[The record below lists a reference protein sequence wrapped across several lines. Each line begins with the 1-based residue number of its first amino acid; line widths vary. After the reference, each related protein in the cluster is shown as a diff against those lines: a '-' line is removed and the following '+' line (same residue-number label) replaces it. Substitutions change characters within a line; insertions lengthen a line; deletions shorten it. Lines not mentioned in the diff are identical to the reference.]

1 MSTGRRGKKDFYL
14 LYALKPQNLGAYM
27 CAVRKADTHIRL
39 RAASSEGLGVGAQVA
54 GTREKSRPWKRM
66 AKLELEGLDCFWIT
80 WKIRSNLYEGLQICP
95 IIITSKPSIQWE
107 ELQQSRREA
116 GDSIMLIGG
125 VGDNR
130 KVAQTTPW
138 GGRLGQELWAEL

>member
-1 MSTGRRGKKDFYL
+1 
-14 LYALKPQNLGAYM
+14 
-27 CAVRKADTHIRL
+27 
-39 RAASSEGLGVGAQVA
+39 
-54 GTREKSRPWKRM
+54 M
-66 AKLELEGLDCFWIT
+66 AKLELEGLDCFRIT

-95 IIITSKPSIQWE
+95 IIITSKSSVQWE

-116 GDSIMLIGG
+116 ADSIMLIGG

-138 GGRLGQELWAEL
+138 GGRLGQELWAELYRNGAREKNLKGTGNLSIFAVPTWPHLLHLA